1 MLNTQNPKSNTDLTW
16 FYLYVPGQSERRP
29 LFATCNYMY
38 IYCTILH
45 FALWP
50 CVGPRIDSVIKCVLS
65 GGDLLSIVLCCR
77 VCSGQ
82 RSEASS
88 CVALLAVPGAGR
100 LSRPADS
107 LSRCSSTVRR
117 CHCSN
122 PPLLCPAPLSTSLPN
137 PSALLFLCRC
147 WEGSPL
153 DTTQWQNNPPIYISI
168 SPLIYLFSWVF
179 LECCLLWFTNNGLKL
194 LFIVYLI

>member
-1 MLNTQNPKSNTDLTW
+1 MI
-16 FYLYVPGQSERRP
+16 
-29 LFATCNYMY
+29 LFVCSRLIWKKAIIATYNYMY
-38 IYCTILH
+38 IYRTILH

-50 CVGPRIDSVIKCVLS
+50 CVSAGPRIHSASNVFSLEGIS
-65 GGDLLSIVLCCR
+65 PLLC

-107 LSRCSSTVRR
+107 LSRCSSTVRP
-117 CHCSN
+117 CYCSN
-122 PPLLCPAPLSTSLPN
+122 PPRLCPAPLSTSLST

-179 LECCLLWFTNNGLKL
+179 LECCWLWFTNNGLKL